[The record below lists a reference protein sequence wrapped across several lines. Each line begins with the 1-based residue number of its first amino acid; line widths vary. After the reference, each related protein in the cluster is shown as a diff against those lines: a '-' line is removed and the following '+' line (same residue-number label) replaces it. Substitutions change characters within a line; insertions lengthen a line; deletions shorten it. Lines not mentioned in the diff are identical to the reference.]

1 MVELV
6 LSHHEPK
13 AYNEHTLLPL
23 YPPSLKII
31 IEILDCN
38 LLPLGKVSSH
48 HQTIMRTNAKI
59 PYIRSQNFVI
69 SGLHVQQ
76 LLYLFTNTLITILH
90 VSFSN
95 YFVCH
100 L

>member
-13 AYNEHTLLPL
+13 VYNEHILLPL
-23 YPPSLKII
+23 SPPPLKLI

-38 LLPLGKVSSH
+38 LLPLENVSSH

-59 PYIRSQNFVI
+59 LCIPSLNFVI

-76 LLYLFTNTLITILH
+76 LL
-90 VSFSN
+90 
-95 YFVCH
+95 
-100 L
+100 

>member
-13 AYNEHTLLPL
+13 VYNEHILLPL
-23 YPPSLKII
+23 SPPLKII

-38 LLPLGKVSSH
+38 LLPLENVSSH

-69 SGLHVQQ
+69 SGLYVQQ
-76 LLYLFTNTLITILH
+76 LLYLFTNTLIAILH
-90 VSFSN
+90 VSLSY

-100 L
+100 